1 MLGGLNN
8 KLREKLTM
16 GLRIAT
22 NVPSLATQ
30 RNITQTGEEASKSFA
45 RLSSGQRITKA
56 GDDAAGLSISNKL
69 EASVRGMKMAQRNA
83 NDGIS
88 FVQTA
93 EGGINEVS
101 NILIRLRELG
111 VQAASDTI
119 GDAERG
125 FLNKEVQSL
134 KGEVDRIAKST
145 NYNGTNLLAGEGK
158 ELTFQVGAESG
169 EMNRISFDPRKTN
182 VSADA
187 LGVAGL
193 DMASKDGALDS
204 MSSLDEAIKRVN
216 ENRSELG
223 ALQNRLHSSSNSLGI
238 SIENLSDAK
247 SRISDTDIAAET
259 SNMMKNQILQN
270 AGISVLAQ
278 ANSAPNGALK
288 LL

>member
-1 MLGGLNN
+1 
-8 KLREKLTM
+8 M

-30 RNITQTGEEASKSFA
+30 RNLSNTSMEASKSFA
-45 RLSSGQRITKA
+45 RLSSGQRITKS

-69 EASVRGMKMAQRNA
+69 EASVRGLKMAQRNA

-101 NILIRLRELG
+101 NILIRLRELS

-134 KGEVDRIAKST
+134 KSEIDRISQVT
-145 NYNGTNLLAGEGK
+145 NYNGTALLSGEGDA
-158 ELTFQVGAESG
+158 LTFQVGTEAG
-169 EMNRISFDPRKTN
+169 EMNRIYFDPQKTN
-182 VSADA
+182 VQAGA
-187 LGVAGL
+187 LGVDGL
-193 DMASKDGALDS
+193 DLANKDGALEALG
-204 MSSLDEAIKRVN
+204 SLDEAIKRVN

-223 ALQNRLHSSSNSLGI
+223 ALQNRLHSTSNTLGI
-238 SIENLSDAK
+238 TVENLSDAR
-247 SRISDTDIAAET
+247 SRIADTDMAAET
-259 SNMMKNQILQN
+259 STLIKNQILQN

-278 ANSAPNGALK
+278 ANAAPNNALK

>member
-1 MLGGLNN
+1 
-8 KLREKLTM
+8 M

-30 RNITQTGEEASKSFA
+30 RNLNATGMEASKSFA
-45 RLSSGQRITKA
+45 RLSSGQRITKS

-101 NILIRLRELG
+101 NILIRLRELS

-134 KGEVDRIAKST
+134 KGEIDRISKVT
-145 NYNGTNLLAGEGK
+145 NYNGTNLLSGEGNV
-158 ELTFQVGAESG
+158 LTFQVGTEAG
-169 EMNRISFDPRKTN
+169 EMNRIEFDPTKTN
-182 VSADA
+182 VQAEA
-187 LGVAGL
+187 LGVGSL
-193 DMASKDGALDS
+193 DLSNKEGALES
-204 MSSLDEAIKRVN
+204 LGSLDEAIKRVN

-223 ALQNRLHSSSNSLGI
+223 ALQNRLHSTSTSIGI
-238 SIENLSDAK
+238 AVENLSDAK

-259 SNMMKNQILQN
+259 STMIKNQILQN

-278 ANSAPNGALK
+278 ANAAPNNALK